1 MRGVNIYN
9 KNRDEARIKSNVV
22 NSSKMLNT
30 NVDIQVNFKR
40 QLMNLNVL
48 EQPSIELDNIT
59 AFQRS

>member
-1 MRGVNIYN
+1 MNICN
-9 KNRDEARIKSNVV
+9 KNRGKAWIKSNDV

-48 EQPSIELDNIT
+48 EQPSLELDDNKT

>member
-1 MRGVNIYN
+1 VNIYN
-9 KNRDEARIKSNVV
+9 KNRGKAWIKSNDV

-48 EQPSIELDNIT
+48 EQPSLELDDNRT

>member
-1 MRGVNIYN
+1 VNIYN
-9 KNRDEARIKSNVV
+9 KNRVEARIKSNVV

-48 EQPSIELDNIT
+48 EQPSVELDNIT